1 MKSIKRSLNDRFYN
15 RGYRAGIGESQR
27 KCAPLFQVPHAWLSG
42 GVTVE
47 RILGWPNR
55 RIGNSL

>member
-15 RGYRAGIGESQR
+15 RGYRAGIGGSQR
-27 KCAPLFQVPHAWLSG
+27 KCAPLFQVLAATPGSPA

-47 RILGWPNR
+47 PHPGMA
-55 RIGNSL
+55 